1 MKKGTKMLA
10 VLLVFALPFILW
22 AFTKKDELKPDLTTI
37 HIKRGMISGVSN
49 NAGDVTAFKGIP
61 YADPPVGDLRWKAPQ
76 PVKSWQ
82 GVKKCD
88 QFGPSPMQP
97 KPIPFA
103 VYTSEFLIPEA
114 PISEDCLYLN
124 VWTNAK
130 QQNDK
135 KPVLVWIYGGGFMS
149 GGTACPIYDGEALA
163 KKDVIFV
170 SVNYRVGA
178 FGFLAHPELSKESG
192 GKGSGNYGLLD
203 QIAALQWVKENIASF
218 GGDPDNVTIAGQSAG
233 SMSVNCLVISPLAK
247 GLFKRAIAES
257 GSFFWKGGDISIP
270 TLLAAEASGKDIT
283 DKAEIHTIAE
293 MRKMS
298 SEDVLKKV
306 RGRFTPV
313 VDAYV
318 LTAAPADSYAR
329 NKQNHVPLLIGW
341 NGDESF
347 DPGNRKKEIY
357 VQQAQKTYGDKA
369 AEFLKYFPGETDEQA
384 SKSEMELGLYNTF
397 ALSQYTWAITQSQFD
412 DSPVYLYNFNRKVPA
427 SGDFVKYGAFHTGEV
442 AYVFN
447 NLKFLNNRPFTETDN
462 ALAELMSNYWVNFI
476 KTGNPNG
483 SSVPEW
489 PKFDINKNLVK
500 VFDATSQTREVPSK
514 DKLNFM
520 LSTVVK

>member
-1 MKKGTKMLA
+1 MKKSAKLIPYIL
-10 VLLVFALPFILW
+10 VLFSPFLFV
-22 AFTKKDELKPDLTTI
+22 AFTNKGKVISALTTI
-37 HIKRGMISGVSN
+37 SIKSGMIAGVSN
-49 NAGDVTAFKGIP
+49 STGDVTAFKGIP
-61 YADPPVGDLRWKAPQ
+61 YAAPPIGDLRWKAPQ
-76 PVKSWQ
+76 PVNSWQ

-88 QFGPSPMQP
+88 SFGPSPMQP
-97 KPIPFA
+97 KPTPFA

-130 QQNDK
+130 QQTDK

-178 FGFLAHPELSKESG
+178 FGFLAHPELSKENG

-203 QIAALQWVKENIASF
+203 QIAALQWVKENIVAF

-257 GSFFWKGGDISIP
+257 GSFFWRPMGKLS
-270 TLLAAEASGKDIT
+270 AAEESAKNT
-283 DKAEIHTIAE
+283 ALKAGLNSLAD
-293 MRKMS
+293 MRKMT
-298 SEDVLKKV
+298 SEEVMKNLP
-306 RGRFTPV
+306 GRYNPV

-318 LTAAPADSYAR
+318 LPASPTDIFAQ

-347 DPGNRKKEIY
+347 DPGNLKKEVY
-357 VQQAQKTYGDKA
+357 LQQAQQTYGAKTQ
-369 AEFLKYFPGETDEQA
+369 EFLKYFPGETDEQA
-384 SKSEMELGLYNTF
+384 SKSEIELGLYNTF
-397 ALSQYTWAITQSQFD
+397 AITQYKWAITQSRFD

-427 SGDFVKYGAFHTGEV
+427 TGDFIKYGAFHTGEV
-442 AYVFN
+442 AYVMN

-462 ALAELMSNYWVNFI
+462 ALAELMSSYWVNFI

-489 PKFDINKNLVK
+489 PRFDNNKNLVK
-500 VFDATSQTREVPSK
+500 VFDASSQTREVPNK
-514 DKLNFM
+514 DKLDFM
-520 LSTVVK
+520 LSTERK

>member
-10 VLLVFALPFILW
+10 FVLVFALPFILW
-22 AFTKKDELKPDLTTI
+22 AFTIKDELIQSLTTI
-37 HIKRGMISGVSN
+37 HIKSGMISGVSN

-61 YADPPVGDLRWKAPQ
+61 FAAPPVGDLRWKAPQ

-130 QQNDK
+130 KISEK
-135 KPVLVWIYGGGFMS
+135 KPVLVWIYGGGFIS
-149 GGTACPIYDGEALA
+149 GGTACPIYDGEAIA

-170 SVNYRVGA
+170 SVNYRVGV

-233 SMSVNCLVISPLAK
+233 SMGVNCLVVSPLAK
-247 GLFKRAIAES
+247 GLFKGAIAES
-257 GSFFWKGGDISIP
+257 GSYFWKNGNNKVP
-270 TLLAAEASGKDIT
+270 TLSIAEASGKAIIE
-283 DKAEIHTIAE
+283 KAGLQTLAD
-293 MRKMS
+293 MRKMNAD
-298 SEDVLKKV
+298 ELLKKASA
-306 RGRFTPV
+306 RFSPV
-313 VDAYV
+313 VDGTV
-318 LTAAPADSYAR
+318 LQATPEDTYAQ
-329 NKQNHVPLLIGW
+329 NKQNHVPLLVGW

-347 DPGNRKKEIY
+347 DPANRKKEVY
-357 VQQAQKTYGDKA
+357 LQQVQQQYGEKTA
-369 AEFLKYFPGETDEQA
+369 AFLKYFPGETDEQA
-384 SKSEMELGLYNTF
+384 SRSEFELGKYHSF
-397 ALSQYTWAITQSQFD
+397 AITQYKWAIIQSKWD
-412 DSPVYLYNFNRKVPA
+412 NSPVYLYNFNRKVPA
-427 SGDFVKYGAFHTGEV
+427 TGEFVKYGAFHTGEV

-447 NLKFLNNRPFTETDN
+447 NLKFLKNRPFTETDN
-462 ALAELMSNYWVNFI
+462 ALAELMSNYWVNFV

-489 PKFDINKNLVK
+489 PKFDSNKNLVK
-500 VFDATSQTREVPSK
+500 VFDANSQTQEVL
-514 DKLNFM
+514 DKTKLDFM
-520 LSTVVK
+520 LSTEVK